1 MKYKGLFDKRP
12 LVLSVFITI
21 LLLMTDVILTGI
33 CSVFVRKHGCTCQKH
48 RFTDLIAFS
57 YPICY
62 NVHGIKIFD
71 TT

>member
-33 CSVFVRKHGCTCQKH
+33 CIGFLFANMDAPAKSTGLLTSLLFRLQYAIMCT
-48 RFTDLIAFS
+48 A
-57 YPICY
+57 
-62 NVHGIKIFD
+62 
-71 TT
+71 